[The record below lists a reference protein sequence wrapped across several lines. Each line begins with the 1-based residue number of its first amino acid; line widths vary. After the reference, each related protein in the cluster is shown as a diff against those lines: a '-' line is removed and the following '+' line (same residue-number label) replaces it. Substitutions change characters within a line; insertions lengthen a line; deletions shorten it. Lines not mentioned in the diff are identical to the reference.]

1 MNDLLNGEVLLK
13 NQIIE
18 DNKMKMIGEIQNL
31 QSELEALQ
39 HKYDR
44 KELILQ
50 NHERKMNL
58 YEIYITKQASKYGRN
73 DHEADQLIKKFQH
86 DKFSGGIQANEAVQL
101 HEKEGNKF

>member
-18 DNKMKMIGEIQNL
+18 DNKMKMIADIQNL
-31 QSELEALQ
+31 QSELESLQ

-58 YEIYITKQASKYGRN
+58 YEIYITK
-73 DHEADQLIKKFQH
+73 
-86 DKFSGGIQANEAVQL
+86 
-101 HEKEGNKF
+101 

>member
-18 DNKMKMIGEIQNL
+18 DNKMKMIAEIQNL

-44 KELILQ
+44 KELIL
-50 NHERKMNL
+50 
-58 YEIYITKQASKYGRN
+58 
-73 DHEADQLIKKFQH
+73 
-86 DKFSGGIQANEAVQL
+86 
-101 HEKEGNKF
+101 